1 MTNAPFD
8 VTVTVHES
16 VDLAGMRIA
25 TTMTS
30 AFTDCPALW
39 ERFMARLPELCAGAH
54 SDGGLEVSYGLSYMT
69 DLATGAFDYVAA
81 APLPEDAPLPEGM
94 ESLTLPGGFYAQ
106 AEVASLDKLGDA
118 YTYVYSTWAADKEDY
133 LLNMDAPCFERYDS
147 RFLESGRFDIYVPL
161 LKKIER

>member
-1 MTNAPFD
+1 MTNAPFH

-25 TTMTS
+25 TTMAS

-39 ERFMARLPELCAGAH
+39 ERFMPRLPELCAG
-54 SDGGLEVSYGLSYMT
+54 GGPGVTYGLSYMT
-69 DLATGAFDYVAA
+69 DLDSGAFDYVAA
-81 APLPEDAPLPEGM
+81 ALLPEDAPLPEGM

-106 AEVASLDKLGDA
+106 VEVTGLEKLGEA
-118 YTYVYSTWAADKEDY
+118 YTYVYSTWAADTEDY

-147 RFLESGRFDIYVPL
+147 RFLESGLFDIYVPV